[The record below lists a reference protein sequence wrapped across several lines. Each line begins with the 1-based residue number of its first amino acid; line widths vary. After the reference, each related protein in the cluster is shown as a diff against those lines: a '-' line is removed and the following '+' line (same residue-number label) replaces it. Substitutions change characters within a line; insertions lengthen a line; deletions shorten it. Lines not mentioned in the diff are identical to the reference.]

1 MKGTFGCLFCQVIL
15 ANLVQFD
22 NDGCC
27 ASHFF
32 VAVYAGGKSTIAMM
46 EFTASPKLISFA

>member
-15 ANLVQFD
+15 ANLVQFN

-27 ASHFF
+27 ASLFF
-32 VAVYAGGKSTIAMM
+32 VAVYAGGKSTIAMI
-46 EFTASPKLISFA
+46 EFTAVPN